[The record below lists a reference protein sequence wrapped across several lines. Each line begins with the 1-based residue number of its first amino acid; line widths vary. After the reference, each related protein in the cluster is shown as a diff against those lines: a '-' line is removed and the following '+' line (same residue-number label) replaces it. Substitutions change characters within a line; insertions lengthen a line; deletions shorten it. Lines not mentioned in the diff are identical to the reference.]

1 MRKAPVITPAE
12 NIRIL
17 ILSLLNDLSDIQ
29 SERTAH
35 QGFASSQVLTT
46 SQMELQFLRVSESD
60 FVAKTNPDRLHDS
73 SEGAP

>member
-35 QGFASSQVLTT
+35 QYFASSQVLTT
-46 SQMELQFLRVSESD
+46 SQMELQILRVSDSN
-60 FVAKTNPDRLHDS
+60 FVAKANPDRIQDF
-73 SEGAP
+73 SEGGP